1 MGGYISSL
9 FENRATLHRL
19 HVSLQQAFHSTA
31 RGSPAVT
38 EHLSDPAQ
46 PAIPPV
52 AAPVADN
59 SLRGI
64 LALVRRRRRFCFA
77 TLGSLLLLCLLYCLI
92 APSQY
97 EAQALVSLGMQS
109 SPSVSLAAAEAIAPA
124 SILSAPLQLETI
136 VDILRSQRLAWR
148 VIRELRLDRNPAF
161 CPRCAARFP
170 HLNLDAPGSEAE
182 NYLMDRFHS
191 DLHARALPRTLL
203 IQVGFRCRSAA
214 LSAQVVNR
222 LIADEMDEE
231 TGTRLATTA
240 RAADWLQSQLDGLNR
255 EAAANEKALADF
267 ERLHGILTSEQTLAS
282 GVSVE
287 IARDPAAQQ
296 VDDLGRQLATAEGDH
311 IEREALYREAKQ
323 GDPEQVLA
331 ANPAYQAIMGSSG
344 STLALQL
351 QTRRSDL
358 AIQLAQWR
366 AEHGPNFPQVI
377 QLQRALGDL
386 DRQIAAADASLLAG
400 FRRLAQESSDREKL
414 LRAEWQQATQQS
426 LQRNSLTL
434 QDAVL
439 RSRLLA
445 NHELIARL
453 DAKIREARLNAGAHA
468 ASIVVVDPARIPF
481 RPAAPNLP
489 LYLAITFVF
498 GLWLA
503 LGGAYLLDALA
514 PNAARL
520 QPLLLLVV
528 TLALVVP
535 PANAQAPLPSTSG
548 VPTGVVPAPPQ
559 DRPSIPPPNPKT
571 APPVWPSEVGS
582 PTAPNNSSASTASIL
597 GAPIAL
603 PIHAGDF
610 LDVSEFHDPEFH
622 SVVRVSGKGTVTLPL
637 IGVISLA
644 GLSETQAGKV
654 IDKALI
660 ADGMLVHPQAVVLV
674 TSAAG
679 QDVSVLGEVARPGVY
694 PYATHHRLL
703 DLISAAAGL
712 TPTAGRLVSIYHRD
726 APQTPHSVILD
737 PSGTDAKTD
746 HNPELE
752 PGDTVQVSRAGL
764 VYVIGDVVRPGGFA
778 VDPTQGLTVVQA
790 LSLAW
795 GTTPNA
801 VANKAILIRNQ
812 KGGRSLTTLNLKRMI
827 HGKDPDIPVRDRDIL
842 FVPDSTAK
850 NLMNK
855 SLEAA
860 IQSVIGVSLY
870 AGLVY
875 SQRF

>member
-1 MGGYISSL
+1 M
-9 FENRATLHRL
+9 
-19 HVSLQQAFHSTA
+19 
-31 RGSPAVT
+31 T
-38 EHLSDPAQ
+38 EHSSDPAQ
-46 PAIPPV
+46 HLASSASVPV
-52 AAPVADN
+52 AID

-64 LALVRRRRRFCFA
+64 LALLHRRRRFCLL
-77 TLGSLLLLCLLYCLI
+77 TLGSLLSLCLVYCLI

-97 EAQALVSLGMQS
+97 EAQALVSMGMQS

-148 VIRELRLDRNPAF
+148 IIRELRLDRDPAF
-161 CPRCAARFP
+161 CPHCATRFP
-170 HLNLDAPGSEAE
+170 HLSLDAPGSEAE
-182 NYLMDRFHS
+182 SYLIDHFHA

-203 IQVGFRCRSAA
+203 IQVGFRCRSAT

-222 LIADEMDEE
+222 LIADEIDEE
-231 TGTRLATTA
+231 TSTRLDTTA
-240 RAADWLQSQLDGLNR
+240 RAADWLQTQLDSLNR
-255 EAAANEKALADF
+255 EAAANEKKLADF
-267 ERLHGILTSEQTLAS
+267 ERTHGILTSEQTLAS

-287 IARDPAAQQ
+287 IARDPAVQQ
-296 VDDLGRQLATAEGDH
+296 VDDLGRQLAVAEGDR
-311 IEREALYREAKQ
+311 IEREALYHEAKQ

-331 ANPAYQAIMGSSG
+331 ANPTYQTLMASSG
-344 STLALQL
+344 SSLALQL
-351 QTRRSDL
+351 ETRRSDL
-358 AIQLAQWR
+358 ATELAQWR
-366 AEHGPNFPQVI
+366 AEHGPNFPQVV
-377 QLQRALGDL
+377 QLQRALDDL
-386 DRQIAAADASLLAG
+386 DRQLAATQASLLSG
-400 FRRLAQESSDREKL
+400 FRRLAQESTDREKL
-414 LRAEWQQATQQS
+414 LRTQWQAATDES

-439 RSRLLA
+439 RSRVLA

-468 ASIVVVDPARIPF
+468 ASIIVVDPARAPF
-481 RPAAPNLP
+481 KPAAPNLP
-489 LYLAITFVF
+489 LYMAITFVC

-503 LGGAYLLDALA
+503 LGGAFLLDTLA
-514 PNAARL
+514 PSAARVH
-520 QPLLLLVV
+520 PLVV
-528 TLALVVP
+528 LFAFGLLAVP
-535 PANAQAPLPSTSG
+535 LAAPFARAQAPLPSTSG
-548 VPTGVVPAPPQ
+548 VPTGVVPSLPQ
-559 DRPSIPPPNPKT
+559 SGPSIPPPNPKT
-571 APPVWPSEVGS
+571 APAIWTPSDSS
-582 PTAPNNSSASTASIL
+582 PSALNNPQSPLSSSTTVL
-597 GAPIAL
+597 GMPIAL

-622 SVVRVSGKGTVTLPL
+622 SVVRVVADGSVTLPL
-637 IGVISLA
+637 IGSISLA
-644 GLSETQAGKV
+644 GLSETQAADA

-660 ADGMLVHPQAVVLV
+660 ADGMLVHPQAIVLV
-674 TSAAG
+674 TNAAG

-703 DLISAAAGL
+703 DLISAASGL

-726 APQTPHSVILD
+726 APQTPHNVILD

-795 GTTPNA
+795 GATPNA
-801 VANKAILIRNQ
+801 VASKAILIRNQ
-812 KGGRSLTTLNLKRMI
+812 KGGRTLTTLNLKRMI
-827 HGKDPDIPVRDRDIL
+827 HGQDPDIPIRDRDIL

-850 NLMNK
+850 NLINK

>member
-1 MGGYISSL
+1 M
-9 FENRATLHRL
+9 
-19 HVSLQQAFHSTA
+19 
-31 RGSPAVT
+31 T
-38 EHLSDPAQ
+38 EYSSDPAQ
-46 PAIPPV
+46 HPVPATS
-52 AAPVADN
+52 APVD

-64 LALVRRRRRFCFA
+64 FALLRRRRRFCA
-77 TLGSLLLLCLLYCLI
+77 LTLGSLLALCLVYCLV

-109 SPSVSLAAAEAIAPA
+109 SPSVSLAAVEAVAPA

-148 VIRELRLDRNPAF
+148 VIRELHLDRNPAF
-161 CPRCAARFP
+161 CPHCATRFP

-182 NYLMDRFHS
+182 SYLIDRFHA

-203 IQVGFRCRSAA
+203 IQIGFRCRSAS

-222 LIADEMDEE
+222 LIADEIDAE
-231 TGTRLATTA
+231 TSSRLDTTA
-240 RAADWLQSQLDGLNR
+240 RAADWLQTQLDALNR
-255 EAAANEKALADF
+255 EAAANEKILAEF
-267 ERLHGILTSEQTLAS
+267 ERTHSILTSEQTLAS

-287 IARDPAAQQ
+287 IARDPAVQQ
-296 VDDLGRQLATAEGDH
+296 VDDLGRQLAIAEGDR
-311 IEREALYREAKQ
+311 IERQALYNEAKQ

-331 ANPAYQAIMGSSG
+331 ANPAYQAVMASSG
-344 STLALQL
+344 SSLALQL
-351 QTRRSDL
+351 QARRSDL
-358 AIQLAQWR
+358 VTELAQWR
-366 AEHGPNFPQVI
+366 AEHGPNFPQVV
-377 QLQRALGDL
+377 QLQRAIDDI
-386 DRQIAAADASLLAG
+386 DRQLAATQANLLSG
-400 FRRLAQESSDREKL
+400 FRRLAQESADREKL
-414 LRAEWQQATQQS
+414 LRAQWQKATDQS

-439 RSRLLA
+439 RSRVLA

-453 DAKIREARLNAGAHA
+453 DAKIREARLNAGAHS
-468 ASIVVVDPARIPF
+468 ASILVVDPARVPF
-481 RPAAPNLP
+481 KAAAPNLP
-489 LYLAITFVF
+489 LYMAITFVC

-503 LGGAYLLDALA
+503 LGGAYLLDLLA
-514 PNAARL
+514 PSAPRAH
-520 QPLLLLVV
+520 PVLLLCVL
-528 TLALVVP
+528 TLLSVP
-535 PANAQAPLPSTSG
+535 LARAQAPLPSTSG
-548 VPTGVVPAPPQ
+548 VPTGVVPSLPQ
-559 DRPSIPPPNPKT
+559 SGPSIPPPNPKT
-571 APPVWPSEVGS
+571 APTIWTPGASSPSTLNNPQS
-582 PTAPNNSSASTASIL
+582 PLSSATTVL
-597 GAPIAL
+597 GMPIAL

-622 SVVRVSGKGTVTLPL
+622 SVVRVVADGSVTLPL
-637 IGVISLA
+637 IGSISLA
-644 GLSETQAGKV
+644 GLSETQAADA

-660 ADGMLVHPQAVVLV
+660 ADGMLVHPQAIVLV
-674 TSAAG
+674 TNAAG

-703 DLISAAAGL
+703 DLISAASGL

-726 APQTPHSVILD
+726 APQTPHNVILD

-795 GTTPNA
+795 GATPNA
-801 VANKAILIRNQ
+801 VASKAILIRNQ
-812 KGGRSLTTLNLKRMI
+812 KGGRTLTTLNLKRMI
-827 HGKDPDIPVRDRDIL
+827 HGQDPDVPIRDRDIL

-850 NLMNK
+850 NLINK

>member
-1 MGGYISSL
+1 M
-9 FENRATLHRL
+9 
-19 HVSLQQAFHSTA
+19 
-31 RGSPAVT
+31 T
-38 EHLSDPAQ
+38 EYSSDPAQ
-46 PAIPPV
+46 HPVPTTSAPA
-52 AAPVADN
+52 D

-64 LALVRRRRRFCFA
+64 VALLRRRRRFCA
-77 TLGSLLLLCLLYCLI
+77 LTLGSLLALCLVYCLV

-109 SPSVSLAAAEAIAPA
+109 SPSVSLAAVEAVAPA

-148 VIRELRLDRNPAF
+148 VIRELRLDQNPAF
-161 CPRCAARFP
+161 CPHCATRFP
-170 HLNLDAPGSEAE
+170 HLNLDAPGTEAE
-182 NYLMDRFHS
+182 SYLIDRFHA

-203 IQVGFRCRSAA
+203 IQIGFRCRSAS

-222 LIADEMDEE
+222 LIADEMDAE
-231 TGTRLATTA
+231 TSSRLDTTA
-240 RAADWLQSQLDGLNR
+240 RAADWLQTQLDALNR
-255 EAAANEKALADF
+255 EAAANEKILAEF
-267 ERLHGILTSEQTLAS
+267 ERTHSILTSEQTLAS

-287 IARDPAAQQ
+287 IARDPAVQQ
-296 VDDLGRQLATAEGDH
+296 VDDLGRQLALAEGDR
-311 IEREALYREAKQ
+311 IERQALYNEAKQ

-331 ANPAYQAIMGSSG
+331 ANPAYQAVMASSG
-344 STLALQL
+344 SSLALQL

-358 AIQLAQWR
+358 VTELAQWR
-366 AEHGPNFPQVI
+366 AEHGPNFPQVV
-377 QLQRALGDL
+377 QLQRAIDDI
-386 DRQIAAADASLLAG
+386 DRQLAATQANLLSG
-400 FRRLAQESSDREKL
+400 FHRLAQESADREKL
-414 LRAEWQQATQQS
+414 LRAQWQAATDQS

-439 RSRLLA
+439 RSRVLA

-468 ASIVVVDPARIPF
+468 ASIVVVDPARVPF
-481 RPAAPNLP
+481 KPAAPNLP
-489 LYLAITFVF
+489 LYMAITFVC

-503 LGGAYLLDALA
+503 LGGAYLLDQLS
-514 PNAARL
+514 PSAARAH
-520 QPLLLLVV
+520 PVLLLC
-528 TLALVVP
+528 ALILFGVP
-535 PANAQAPLPSTSG
+535 LGRAQAPLPSTSG
-548 VPTGVVPAPPQ
+548 VPTGVVPSIPQ
-559 DRPSIPPPNPKT
+559 SGPSIPPPNPKT
-571 APPVWPSEVGS
+571 APSVWNSESNAPSAQGNAL
-582 PTAPNNSSASTASIL
+582 PPFASASTVL
-597 GAPIAL
+597 GMPIAL

-622 SVVRVSGKGTVTLPL
+622 SVVRVADDGSVLLPL
-637 IGVISLA
+637 IGTIHLG
-644 GLSETQAGKV
+644 GLSESQAAAA

-660 ADGMLVHPQAVVLV
+660 TEGMLVHPQASVLV
-674 TSAAG
+674 TNAAG

-703 DLISAAAGL
+703 DLISAASGL

-726 APQTPHSVILD
+726 APQTPHNVILD

-795 GTTPNA
+795 GATPNA
-801 VANKAILIRNQ
+801 VSTKAILIRNQ
-812 KGGRSLTTLNLKRMI
+812 KGGRTLTTLNLKRMI
-827 HGKDPDIPVRDRDIL
+827 HGQDPDVPIRDRDIL

-850 NLMNK
+850 NLINK